1 MQSEAQIKKTRANQD
16 AFLAAFTVTGSTR
29 ASADAVKVD
38 RHTVNKW
45 KANNTHGFK
54 EKFATAEDEF
64 REMLQDLAVDRVR
77 NQRPNDNP
85 VLLITLLNAHWPEK
99 YRRTGHLADDQAKEI
114 MSEWKRWVK
123 DSRRHA
129 KTREEATDRDNAIE
143 EAERI
148 LARKSGTDTDEPV
161 G

>member
-1 MQSEAQIKKTRANQD
+1 MQSEAQAKKTKANQD
-16 AFLAAFTVTGSTR
+16 AFLAAFTITGSIK
-29 ASADAVKVD
+29 SAAESIKVHRD
-38 RHTVNKW
+38 TVGKW
-45 KANNTHGFK
+45 KNKDIYGFK
-54 EKFATAEDEF
+54 GKLATAEEEF

-77 NQRPNDNP
+77 NQKPNDNP

-99 YRRTGHLADDQAKEI
+99 YRRTNYFAEDQAKEV
-114 MSEWKRWVK
+114 MSEWRKWVK
-123 DSRRHA
+123 ENRKQS
-129 KTREEATDRDNAIE
+129 KTRGEATDRDNAVE